1 VIHFIQLSLLGK
13 GYIPWN
19 WSLQGGGALVVRMGA
34 GGKLV
39 KRFMEL
45 RGSLTRWV
53 HWIYMHDYDTWLRL
67 VIRYKT
73 NGHEQS

>member
-1 VIHFIQLSLLGK
+1 MIHFIQLLSLGE

-19 WSLQGGGALVVRMGA
+19 WNLLVGGVSVVRMGA

-45 RGSLTRWV
+45 RGSLTRWF
-53 HWIYMHDYDTWLRL
+53 HWIYMHDYDT
-67 VIRYKT
+67 
-73 NGHEQS
+73 